1 MVKEKK
7 EERKKG
13 RRSKRKRGNIY
24 MVSLG
29 PFFITCVHNTTQQH
43 GENNLKVYN
52 IIIKHVVIQ

>member
-43 GENNLKVYN
+43 GENNLKV
-52 IIIKHVVIQ
+52 